1 MRVQVG
7 HISIHCV
14 LLSTGTINHP
24 FHHPHHAGWGI
35 AGDHGRRSG
44 VEFVLLLLLL
54 SLLLLLA
61 RSLVDENYCPQ
72 FARRS
77 LARWAGLAGAHS
89 KHDLSPHPRRA
100 RKAPPDILLASNRLW
115 RWCWATYSWFPFDL
129 ACSPLFVSLSLS
141 CRFFLFSTLPSVT
154 LAVLHTARHILT
166 RDTRLLL

>member
-1 MRVQVG
+1 MRVQSG

-44 VEFVLLLLLL
+44 VEFVLLLLL
-54 SLLLLLA
+54 SLLLAAAA
-61 RSLVDENYCPQ
+61 RSLMKITAPNSL
-72 FARRS
+72 AARS
-77 LARWAGLAGAHS
+77 LAGLAGAHS

-141 CRFFLFSTLPSVT
+141 CLVSSLLKLFPS
-154 LAVLHTARHILT
+154 LWQCFILHAILT